1 MAGVVY
7 LYICQGQ
14 TLANSEHKV
23 TVQAAQHVSTHEL
36 SMINP
41 RSSVIRKAQRAE
53 NKLNVDDGR

>member
-14 TLANSEHKV
+14 TLASSEHKV

-36 SMINP
+36 SM
-41 RSSVIRKAQRAE
+41 S
-53 NKLNVDDGR
+53 LF